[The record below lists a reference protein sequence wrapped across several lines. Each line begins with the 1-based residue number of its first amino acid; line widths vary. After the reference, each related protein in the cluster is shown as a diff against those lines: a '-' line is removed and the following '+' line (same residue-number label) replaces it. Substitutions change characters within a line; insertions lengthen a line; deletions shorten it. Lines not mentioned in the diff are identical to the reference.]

1 MSLKPISIR
10 DMEDQS
16 GDIYESVVVM
26 SKRAKQV
33 LSDRIVEEIIESN
46 DEDELGVYDELIETN
61 PDDYEELV
69 KPTTVSV
76 NEFLDGEID
85 WKKNGLPKTKNLI
98 LGKNSN
104 YFPFISCLFCC
115 LWQERKG
122 LSSLQVETHGHIHS
136 HGHSHSHGHDHQHS
150 HSHSHG
156 RIPGGVFSCLLYTS
170 PSPRD

>member
-1 MSLKPISIR
+1 MSLEPISVR

-46 DEDELGVYDELIETN
+46 DEEEMGIYDELIETN

-76 NEFLDGEID
+76 NEFIDGDID
-85 WKKNGLPKTKNLI
+85 WKKNDEDE
-98 LGKNSN
+98 S
-104 YFPFISCLFCC
+104 
-115 LWQERKG
+115 
-122 LSSLQVETHGHIHS
+122 
-136 HGHSHSHGHDHQHS
+136 
-150 HSHSHG
+150 
-156 RIPGGVFSCLLYTS
+156 
-170 PSPRD
+170 

>member
-46 DEDELGVYDELIETN
+46 DEEEMGIYDELIETN

-76 NEFLDGEID
+76 NEFLDGDID
-85 WKKNGLPKTKNLI
+85 WKKNDEDE
-98 LGKNSN
+98 S
-104 YFPFISCLFCC
+104 
-115 LWQERKG
+115 
-122 LSSLQVETHGHIHS
+122 
-136 HGHSHSHGHDHQHS
+136 
-150 HSHSHG
+150 
-156 RIPGGVFSCLLYTS
+156 
-170 PSPRD
+170 

>member
-1 MSLKPISIR
+1 MSLEPISIR

-33 LSDRIVEEIIESN
+33 LNDRIVEEIIESN
-46 DEDELGVYDELIETN
+46 DEEEMGVYDELVEAN

-85 WKKNGLPKTKNLI
+85 WKNNDEDE
-98 LGKNSN
+98 S
-104 YFPFISCLFCC
+104 
-115 LWQERKG
+115 
-122 LSSLQVETHGHIHS
+122 
-136 HGHSHSHGHDHQHS
+136 
-150 HSHSHG
+150 
-156 RIPGGVFSCLLYTS
+156 
-170 PSPRD
+170 

>member
-46 DEDELGVYDELIETN
+46 DEEEMGIYDELIETN
-61 PDDYEELV
+61 PNDYEELV

-76 NEFLDGEID
+76 NEFLEGDID
-85 WKKNGLPKTKNLI
+85 WKKNDEDE
-98 LGKNSN
+98 S
-104 YFPFISCLFCC
+104 
-115 LWQERKG
+115 
-122 LSSLQVETHGHIHS
+122 
-136 HGHSHSHGHDHQHS
+136 
-150 HSHSHG
+150 
-156 RIPGGVFSCLLYTS
+156 
-170 PSPRD
+170 

>member
-85 WKKNGLPKTKNLI
+85 WKKNDEDE
-98 LGKNSN
+98 S
-104 YFPFISCLFCC
+104 
-115 LWQERKG
+115 
-122 LSSLQVETHGHIHS
+122 
-136 HGHSHSHGHDHQHS
+136 
-150 HSHSHG
+150 
-156 RIPGGVFSCLLYTS
+156 
-170 PSPRD
+170 

>member
-33 LSDRIVEEIIESN
+33 LSDRIDEEIIESN
-46 DEDELGVYDELIETN
+46 DEEELGVYDELIETN

-85 WKKNGLPKTKNLI
+85 WKKNDEDIAIFLT
-98 LGKNSN
+98 GKK
-104 YFPFISCLFCC
+104 P
-115 LWQERKG
+115 
-122 LSSLQVETHGHIHS
+122 
-136 HGHSHSHGHDHQHS
+136 
-150 HSHSHG
+150 
-156 RIPGGVFSCLLYTS
+156 
-170 PSPRD
+170 

>member
-1 MSLKPISIR
+1 MELRNIGLSQQVWEQLHSIGR
-10 DMEDQS
+10 QKEASPLETLEMTLRQHFGLPVTEKWKIDSWIQS

-46 DEDELGVYDELIETN
+46 DEEELGVYDELIEAN

-85 WKKNGLPKTKNLI
+85 WKKNDEDE
-98 LGKNSN
+98 S
-104 YFPFISCLFCC
+104 
-115 LWQERKG
+115 
-122 LSSLQVETHGHIHS
+122 
-136 HGHSHSHGHDHQHS
+136 
-150 HSHSHG
+150 
-156 RIPGGVFSCLLYTS
+156 
-170 PSPRD
+170 